1 MANAAQKSFS
11 LSLGFINL
19 DIGFVSDLSC
29 SMAMSFLQKMAVH
42 AALPLLLLLT
52 ILLARL
58 PSIFSSHKRT
68 SNTTKSIDDQTTFFA
83 STNIISWTLYTVV
96 CFFKK
101 SDGDWLLASATHGV
115 AKYLLWITQYR
126 SFWRRTSSVCN
137 LMYCVHGGLCVRYST
152 RCLCCTARQ
161 SQIFTFCWRH
171 RGASFTT

>member
-1 MANAAQKSFS
+1 MLHGHV
-11 LSLGFINL
+11 LSTENGRT
-19 DIGFVSDLSC
+19 C
-29 SMAMSFLQKMAVH
+29 STAVTTVADH
-42 AALPLLLLLT
+42 SRGTTA
-52 ILLARL
+52 
-58 PSIFSSHKRT
+58 SIFSSPKRAPK
-68 SNTTKSIDDQTTFFA
+68 TTKSIDDQTTFFA

>member
-1 MANAAQKSFS
+1 MLHGHVLSTENGRTCSTAVTTVTDHSLGTTAQHIFFAQKN
-11 LSLGFINL
+11 IA
-19 DIGFVSDLSC
+19 D
-29 SMAMSFLQKMAVH
+29 
-42 AALPLLLLLT
+42 
-52 ILLARL
+52 
-58 PSIFSSHKRT
+58 
-68 SNTTKSIDDQTTFFA
+68 TTKSIDDQTTFFA